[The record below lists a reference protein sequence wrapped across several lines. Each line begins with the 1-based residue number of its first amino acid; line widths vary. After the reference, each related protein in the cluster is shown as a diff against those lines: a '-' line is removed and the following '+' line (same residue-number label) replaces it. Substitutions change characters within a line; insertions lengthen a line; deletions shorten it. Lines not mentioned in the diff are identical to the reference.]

1 MKKYL
6 VLFVSLA
13 FLAGTLALAQE
24 VPLKITEMKS
34 EPSGVSP
41 GGTVLLSCRVIHSKG
56 PMAIERVAVTAS
68 FGEWNITYPSLY
80 DDRTQGDNVGGD
92 GIYSLLIR
100 VPDVTGEAKVVFHAS
115 DKEGNETESEP
126 TILTLR

>member
-1 MKKYL
+1 MKKFII
-6 VLFVSLA
+6 LFVSSAL
-13 FLAGTLALAQE
+13 LVSTVALAQE

-41 GGTVLLSCRVIHSKG
+41 GGIVLLSCRVSHSKG
-56 PMAIERVAVTAS
+56 PMVIERVAVTTS
-68 FGEWNITYPSLY
+68 FEQWSAMYPSLY
-80 DDRTQGDNVGGD
+80 DDGTHGDSVGGD

-100 VPDVTGEAKVVFHAS
+100 VPDVTGEAIVVFHAS

-126 TILTLR
+126 TLLTLR